1 MICRQKPSDVSKCYK
16 TSDKKIVSFMTA
28 RSIFPLYM
36 EGEYYYFL
44 RNSTFE
50 RYINDYKNKYLRKEG
65 KNAV

>member
-1 MICRQKPSDVSKCYK
+1 
-16 TSDKKIVSFMTA
+16 MTA

-44 RNSTFE
+44 HNSTFE